1 MKTKLRTLMIAVL
14 VVSLGIAAL
23 APVSAQ
29 ENHAALIG
37 DVGNL
42 SFSGGRGTPESPYL
56 LSTARDLIDFAG
68 AGDSYSGASYRLTA
82 NIDLSD
88 YAWEYGSSKES
99 SFNGTLDGNGKAI
112 TLRTIAPSGK
122 MGFLKSLGS
131 EGVIKNLTIKASVNQ
146 SVTMPASAR
155 PNYTSAI
162 EKQEVAAG
170 KADRDANKAHSA
182 LNIIGFRSNADITIA
197 DPSGTNPGSPSDEFY
212 FGLIAARSEGII
224 ENCLTEGSVNLTVS
238 GATILYAGGAV
249 GRATDHTVASVMNK
263 AGIAVKAPNSGEVYV
278 GGIAG
283 EVSRHTDLRDVTN
296 QGAVAVTCEWSNSG
310 DSKPKER
317 SYVGGI
323 AGFAGF
329 GARLQNLLNTGR
341 VSTLVTRAQKGNT
354 SSTGGIAGT
363 LWDGSMNQALNRGAV
378 YAECAAAA
386 SQSELRVAGIAGSSG
401 NAALKNIGSEAS
413 VEGRGSNYMDVIGV
427 TRTDGGTT
435 VNNAYVTG
443 RIRGQSPDR
452 RADIYVMGLGEQLP
466 TNNFY
471 FAGTTSMN
479 AGGLGEISVE
489 ALANI
494 RPGETTGIYNYCYW
508 NSRLIPFP
516 GYPGLTKATATSKP
530 VDVTTGRLGSAVSVG
545 GQSYGSLSDALNAW
559 VAAQGG
565 GYLRWTGAANPAF
578 DWTFGYELP
587 DSVKYRNRKE
597 GKWLDT
603 SDWAY
608 EWMERADALDI
619 IPAMLLNKDMTQQ
632 INRREFAA
640 VAVALYENMSG
651 DRVEARGDSPFR
663 DTNDSTVLKAY
674 ELGIVA
680 GKTADLFGPEDALTR
695 EQAATMLARVYKAVY
710 WEGWTLRDDAVYDA
724 YALDASGV
732 GEFGD
737 HRQISSY
744 ARGSVYFMTKKQII
758 DGTGNNRFSPQ
769 AMASREQAFK
779 IAVATIGQLKR

>member
-1 MKTKLRTLMIAVL
+1 MKTMRRTLMIAGL
-14 VVSLGIAAL
+14 VVSLAITAL
-23 APVSAQ
+23 SPVVAQ
-29 ENHAALIG
+29 ENYAALIG

-56 LSTARDLIDFAG
+56 LSTARDLIDFAN
-68 AGDSYSGASYRLTA
+68 AGDSYSRASYRLTA

-88 YAWEYGSSKES
+88 YAWEYGRSEES
-99 SFNGTLDGNGKAI
+99 SFNGTLDGNDKII
-112 TLRTIAPSGK
+112 TLRTIAPSDK
-122 MGFLKSLGS
+122 MGFIKLLGR
-131 EGVIKNLTIKASVNQ
+131 EGTIKNLMIKAAVSQ
-146 SVTMPASAR
+146 SVTMPADTGR
-155 PNYTSAI
+155 NTGDTS
-162 EKQEVAAG
+162 G
-170 KADRDANKAHSA
+170 ANPGA
-182 LNIIGFRSNADITIA
+182 
-197 DPSGTNPGSPSDEFY
+197 PSGECY

-249 GRATDHTVASVMNK
+249 GLATGHTVASVTNK
-263 AGIAVKAPNSGEVYV
+263 AGLEVKATNCGEV
-278 GGIAG
+278 
-283 EVSRHTDLRDVTN
+283 
-296 QGAVAVTCEWSNSG
+296 
-310 DSKPKER
+310 
-317 SYVGGI
+317 YVGGI

-341 VSTLVTRAQKGNT
+341 VSTVVTRAQKGNI

-378 YAECAAAA
+378 HAECAAAA

-443 RIRGQSPDR
+443 RIYGQSPDR

-516 GYPGLTKATATSKP
+516 GYPGLTKATSTSKP

-545 GQSYGSLSDALNAW
+545 GQSYGNLSDALNAW

-565 GYLRWTGAANPAF
+565 GYLWWTGAANPAF

-608 EWMERADALDI
+608 EWMERAETLDI
-619 IPAMLLNKDMTQQ
+619 IPATLLNKDMTQQ

-651 DRVEARGDSPFR
+651 DRTEARGDSPFR
-663 DTNDSTVLKAY
+663 DTNDSIVLKAY

-695 EQAATMLARVYKAVY
+695 EQAATMLTRVYKAVY
-710 WEGWTLRDDAVYDA
+710 WEGWTLHDDAVYDA
-724 YALDASGV
+724 HTLDASGV
-732 GEFGD
+732 AEFGD

-744 ARGSVYFMTKKQII
+744 ARDSVYFMTKKQII

-779 IAVATIGQLKR
+779 IAVATIGQLKRQ

>member
-1 MKTKLRTLMIAVL
+1 MKTMRRTLMIAGL
-14 VVSLGIAAL
+14 VVSLAITAL
-23 APVSAQ
+23 SPVSAQ
-29 ENHAALIG
+29 ENYAALIG

-56 LSTARDLIDFAG
+56 LSTARDLIDFAN
-68 AGDSYSGASYRLTA
+68 AGDSYSRASYRLTA

-88 YAWEYGSSKES
+88 YAWEYGRGEGS
-99 SFNGTLDGNGKAI
+99 SFNGTLDGSDKII
-112 TLRTIAPSGK
+112 TLRTIAPSDK
-122 MGFLKSLGS
+122 MGFIKLLGR
-131 EGVIKNLTIKASVNQ
+131 EGTIKNLMIKAAVSQ

-170 KADRDANKAHSA
+170 KADRDANKAHAA

-197 DPSGTNPGSPSDEFY
+197 DPSGPNPGSPSGECY

-238 GATILYAGGAV
+238 GAPTLYAGGAV
-249 GRATDHTVASVMNK
+249 GLATGHTVASVTNK
-263 AGIAVKAPNSGEVYV
+263 AGLEVKATNCGEV
-278 GGIAG
+278 
-283 EVSRHTDLRDVTN
+283 
-296 QGAVAVTCEWSNSG
+296 
-310 DSKPKER
+310 
-317 SYVGGI
+317 YVGGI

-329 GARLQNLLNTGR
+329 GARLQNLLNAGR
-341 VSTLVTRAQKGNT
+341 VSTVVTRAQKGNT

-378 YAECAAAA
+378 HAECAAAA

-443 RIRGQSPDR
+443 RIYGQSPDR

-479 AGGLGEISVE
+479 AGGLGEISTE

-516 GYPGLTKATATSKP
+516 GYPGLTKATSTSKP

-545 GQSYGSLSDALNAW
+545 GQSYGNLSDALNAW
-559 VAAQGG
+559 VTAQGG

-608 EWMERADALDI
+608 EWMERAEALNI

-651 DRVEARGDSPFR
+651 DRTEARGDNPFR
-663 DTNDSTVLKAY
+663 DTNDSIVLKAY

-695 EQAATMLARVYKAVY
+695 EQAATMLTRVYKAVY
-710 WEGWTLRDDAVYDA
+710 WEGWTLHDDAVYDA
-724 YALDASGV
+724 HTLDASGV
-732 GEFGD
+732 GEFAD

-744 ARGSVYFMTKKQII
+744 ARDSVYFMTKKQII

-769 AMASREQAFK
+769 ALASREQAFK